1 MFANPHLMLD
11 LHATRATGLR
21 AEAARYRLVQA
32 LQRHASRTDTGRVS
46 AAAPARRRWPRRRP
60 AATSAATN

>member
-21 AEAARYRLVQA
+21 AMAARYRLVRA
-32 LQRHASRTDTGRVS
+32 LRRHASRTDIGRMS
-46 AAAPARRRWPRRRP
+46 AAAPRPPVWPRRRP
-60 AATSAATN
+60 ASTSATTN